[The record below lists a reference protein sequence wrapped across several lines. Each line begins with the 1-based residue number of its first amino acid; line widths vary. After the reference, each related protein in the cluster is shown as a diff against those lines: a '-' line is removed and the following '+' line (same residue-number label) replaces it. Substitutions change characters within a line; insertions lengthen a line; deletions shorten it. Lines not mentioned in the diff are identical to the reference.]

1 MTAADSP
8 IRVAL
13 VDDHALFSQTLSM
26 ALGAYEDVEIIGRAD
41 RLAAGCALVA
51 QHHPDVVLMDYRL
64 PDGDGVSGAHRIK
77 ELSPES
83 KVVILTA
90 VEDEAVL
97 AAAIEAGC
105 AGFLTKTAS
114 VEELISAVRQAAAGE
129 AVISPALLV
138 RLLPRLHRREQPT
151 RFELTPREL
160 DVLKLLAAGLS
171 NAAIADDLT
180 LSVNT
185 VRNHVANLLMKLG
198 VHSKL
203 EALSVAVREGLV
215 APR

>member
-1 MTAADSP
+1 MTQGDVV
-8 IRVAL
+8 RVVL

-26 ALGAYEDVEIIGRAD
+26 ALESYADIEVLGRAD
-41 RLAAGCALVA
+41 KLASGCSLVA

-77 ELSPES
+77 ELSPQT

-105 AGFLTKTAS
+105 AGFMTKTAS
-114 VEELISAVRQAAAGE
+114 VEELIAAVRQAAAGE

-171 NAAIADDLT
+171 NAAIAEELT

>member
-1 MTAADSP
+1 
-8 IRVAL
+8 
-13 VDDHALFSQTLSM
+13 
-26 ALGAYEDVEIIGRAD
+26 
-41 RLAAGCALVA
+41 
-51 QHHPDVVLMDYRL
+51 
-64 PDGDGVSGAHRIK
+64 
-77 ELSPES
+77 
-83 KVVILTA
+83 VVILTA

-114 VEELISAVRQAAAGE
+114 VEELVGAVRQAAAGE

-160 DVLKLLAAGLS
+160 DVLKLLAGGMS
-171 NAAIADDLT
+171 NAAIADDLN

>member
-1 MTAADSP
+1 
-8 IRVAL
+8 VVL
-13 VDDHALFSQTLSM
+13 VDDHTLFAQTLAM
-26 ALGAYEDVEIIGRAD
+26 ALDAFDDIHICGRAD
-41 RLAAGCALVA
+41 KLAAGVALA
-51 QHHPDVVLMDYRL
+51 GQHHPDVVLMDYRL
-64 PDGDGVSGAHRIK
+64 PDGDGVAGAHRVK
-77 ELSPES
+77 EVSPES

-114 VEELISAVRQAAAGE
+114 VEELVGAVRQAAAGE

-160 DVLKLLAAGLS
+160 DVLRLLAGGMS
-171 NAAIADDLT
+171 NAAIADDLN

>member
-1 MTAADSP
+1 MIDADL
-8 IRVAL
+8 IRVVL
-13 VDDHALFSQTLSM
+13 VDDHALFSQSLGM
-26 ALGAYEDVEIIGRAD
+26 ALDSYDDIEILGRAD
-41 RLAAGCALVA
+41 KLAAGVALA
-51 QHHPDVVLMDYRL
+51 ARHHPDVVLMDYRQ
-64 PDGDGVSGAHRIK
+64 PDGDGIAGALRVK
-77 ELSPES
+77 EVSPES

-114 VEELISAVRQAAAGE
+114 VEELIGAVRQAAAGE

-160 DVLKLLAAGLS
+160 DVLRLLATGMS
-171 NAAIADDLT
+171 NAAIAEDLT